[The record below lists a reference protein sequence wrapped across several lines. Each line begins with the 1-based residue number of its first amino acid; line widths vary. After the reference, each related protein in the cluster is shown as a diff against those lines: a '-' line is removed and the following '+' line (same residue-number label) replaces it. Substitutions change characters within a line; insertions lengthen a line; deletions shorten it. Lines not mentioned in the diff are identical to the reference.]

1 MITVRSILKEK
12 GEEIYSVNQD
22 SPIRDAIR
30 LMAEKNIGAVMAMDE
45 NDQLVGIFSERDY
58 AQLNS
63 KKRSNDRTPVKEVMS
78 TKIYFVSPKET
89 AELCMALMTDR
100 HIRHLPVVENGILI
114 GVISIGDV
122 VRSVINDQTSTIDS
136 LENYIMGRGYGR

>member
-1 MITVRSILKEK
+1 MITVRSILNEK
-12 GEEIYSVNQD
+12 GDAIYSVNQD